1 MINALKNIV
10 LCAGLAV
17 FVASCSEDKT
27 KQPTD
32 TLSSGTIDI
41 SVDETYRPIVE
52 QQMRVFD
59 SSFPEA
65 HVNVHYKSEAEC
77 IKDFLNDKAK
87 LILVTRE
94 LTTDEKKMLEDK
106 KVVPTSLAVAKDAV
120 AVIFNNVS
128 ADTVLSESQLKG
140 ILTGV
145 YKNKYTVVF
154 DNQGSS
160 TLRYVTDSLI
170 PGQKLGANVFAAKGN
185 DSVIKY
191 VANNPNAI
199 GFVGVSYVSDYN
211 DPEGLAFIKDVKV
224 AAIYH
229 DSLQKEYKP
238 YQAYIAPDWYPL
250 TRNLYFIHRETYP
263 GLATGL
269 SNFLSK
275 ERGQLVFKQAR
286 LFPLRS
292 NIIFREAQVN
302 NSK

>member
-59 SSFPEA
+59 SSFPDA
-65 HVNVHYKSEAEC
+65 HVNVHYKPEAEC

-94 LTTDEKKMLEDK
+94 LTTEEKKMLEDK

-120 AVIFNNVS
+120 AVIFNNAS
-128 ADTVLSESQLKG
+128 EDTVLSESQLRG

-145 YKNKYTVVF
+145 YKKKYTVVF

-191 VANNPNAI
+191 VANNPDAI
-199 GFVGVSYVSDYN
+199 GFVGVSHVSDYN
-211 DPEGLAFIKDVKV
+211 DTEGLAFIKDVKV
-224 AAIYH
+224 AAIVH

-250 TRNLYFIHRETYP
+250 TRNLYFVHRETYP
-263 GLATGL
+263 GLATGVA
-269 SNFLSK
+269 NFLAK
-275 ERGQLVFKQAR
+275 ERGQLIFKQAR